1 MGLLSSLLFKF
12 IPGEGV
18 SVVSDFELSRVH
30 VEDGPDEDILELDAG
45 VLAPFEED
53 SLVFYIVLD
62 NPKKYHFDGVVLGVV
77 GEVVGPDEGGVG
89 PTGNRNGGISERC
102 SACSATTAR
111 GDRRCTRR
119 GPADRGRVGAGSR
132 IPIAS
137 SSVGRSDHQ
146 ALFRARALDEY
157 S

>member
-12 IPGEGV
+12 ISGEGV

-89 PTGNRNGGISERC
+89 VEPFHHEDVILIGHLILLLSLNFMKLNFML
-102 SACSATTAR
+102 
-111 GDRRCTRR
+111 
-119 GPADRGRVGAGSR
+119 VN
-132 IPIAS
+132 
-137 SSVGRSDHQ
+137 
-146 ALFRARALDEY
+146 L
-157 S
+157 